1 MSIKSDK
8 FWNKVIKEATER
20 GVDLLSEIN
29 SAVSNRFIP
38 KFIAV
43 DLDGTIT
50 IFEKRPKID
59 SNEELF
65 DANVFSVVP
74 YTVDD
79 TKGWKQ
85 SCAELQS
92 VFNLLQEAPTKYPA
106 SEVMFQNFL
115 SAQPL
120 HDLENDIETINTF
133 IERSGGDGLPIWIG
147 FDTYET
153 EDGHTRVQLGLYEG
167 MPTLSVD
174 RTSEEWLPG
183 VTWRR
188 LNCEDLVESFS
199 AEGAGLMPW
208 PDFLA
213 LAQKAWENLRRNN
226 SVSDTPVTT
235 PEKESEVVG
244 DRDLRAEVIFA
255 LVRAGNNPDLI
266 VPQAKEIVS
275 FIVKGH

>member
-20 GVDLLSEIN
+20 GVDLLSEIEN
-29 SAVSNRFIP
+29 TSGSTTS

-43 DLDGTIT
+43 DLDGTVT
-50 IFEKRPKID
+50 IFEKRPRID

-92 VFNLLQEAPTKYPA
+92 VFDLIRKAPSKYPA
-106 SEVMFQNFL
+106 SEVIFQNFL
-115 SAQPL
+115 SVQPL
-120 HDLENDIETINTF
+120 HDLENDIEAINTF
-133 IERSGGDGLPIWIG
+133 IERSGGDGQPIWMG
-147 FDTYET
+147 FDAYET

-167 MPTLSVD
+167 MPRLSVD
-174 RTSEEWLPG
+174 RTSEEWLPAEP
-183 VTWRR
+183 WRR
-188 LNCEDLVESFS
+188 LSCEDLVDSFS
-199 AEGAGLMPW
+199 AEGAGLMSAF
-208 PDFLA
+208 DYLE
-213 LAQKAWENLRRNN
+213 LAQKALANLKRNDF
-226 SVSDTPVTT
+226 VPDPPVTT
-235 PEKESEVVG
+235 PEKESEIVG
-244 DRDLRAEVIFA
+244 DRELRAEVIFA

-266 VPQAKEIVS
+266 VPQAKELVS

>member
-20 GVDLLSEIN
+20 GVDLLSEIEN
-29 SAVSNRFIP
+29 TSGSTTS

-43 DLDGTIT
+43 DLDGTVT
-50 IFEKRPKID
+50 IFEKRPRID

-92 VFNLLQEAPTKYPA
+92 VFDLIRKAPSKYPA
-106 SEVMFQNFL
+106 SEVIFQNFL
-115 SAQPL
+115 SVQPL
-120 HDLENDIETINTF
+120 HDLENDIEAINTF
-133 IERSGGDGLPIWIG
+133 IERSGGDGQPIWMG
-147 FDTYET
+147 FDAYET

-167 MPTLSVD
+167 MPRLRVD
-174 RTSEEWLPG
+174 RTSEEWLPAEP
-183 VTWRR
+183 WRR
-188 LNCEDLVESFS
+188 LSCEDLVDSFS
-199 AEGAGLMPW
+199 AEGAGLMSAF
-208 PDFLA
+208 DYLE
-213 LAQKAWENLRRNN
+213 LAQKALANLKRNDF
-226 SVSDTPVTT
+226 VPDPPVTT
-235 PEKESEVVG
+235 PEKESEIVG
-244 DRDLRAEVIFA
+244 DRELRAEVIFA

-266 VPQAKEIVS
+266 VPQAKELVS